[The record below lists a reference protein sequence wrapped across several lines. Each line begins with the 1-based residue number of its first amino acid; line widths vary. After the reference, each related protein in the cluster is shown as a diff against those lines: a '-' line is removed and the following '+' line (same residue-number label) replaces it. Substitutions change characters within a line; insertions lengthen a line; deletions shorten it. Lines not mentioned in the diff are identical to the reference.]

1 MKLLFVT
8 TGLNLGGAERALH
21 AMVNNGLDKRYMI
34 KIISLRDSGHY
45 GEKFQSDGVEVCCLN
60 LQNPLNLVKSLLKAF
75 NFAREFEPDVIQG
88 WMYHGN
94 MFSLLL
100 GRFTRAKPK
109 VYWGIRQTLYD
120 IRKENVLTQWI
131 IRLEAKLSFFAG
143 GIIYNSKKSQNQ
155 HESIGFSKKNS
166 IYIPNGF
173 DLSLWKPDA
182 GKRKALRK
190 ELEIPD
196 NSFVIGYIG
205 RFHQM
210 KNIELLFEV
219 MESVLSENTNSIFL
233 VVGENT
239 DRENL
244 KLKSFYDRLPP
255 QQVVSLGVRADI
267 PAVVQC
273 IDLLCLTSAWGEGFP
288 NVIGEAMATGIPC
301 VATDIGDSALVIG
314 ESGWIIPPNDA
325 ECLANCIS
333 LALSESTSAY
343 NARSVASQK
352 IISENYN
359 ITQIVDNYT
368 NVYLHNQV

>member
-1 MKLLFVT
+1 L
-8 TGLNLGGAERALH
+8 
-21 AMVNNGLDKRYMI
+21 
-34 KIISLRDSGHY
+34 
-45 GEKFQSDGVEVCCLN
+45 
-60 LQNPLNLVKSLLKAF
+60 
-75 NFAREFEPDVIQG
+75 
-88 WMYHGN
+88 
-94 MFSLLL
+94 
-100 GRFTRAKPK
+100 
-109 VYWGIRQTLYD
+109 
-120 IRKENVLTQWI
+120 I
-131 IRLEAKLSFFAG
+131 IRLEAKLSFFAD

-173 DLSLWKPDA
+173 DLSIWKPDA
-182 GKRKALRK
+182 EKRKALRK

-255 QQVVSLGVRADI
+255 QQVVSLGVRVDI

-314 ESGWIIPPNDA
+314 ETGWIIPPNDVQL
-325 ECLANCIS
+325 LANCINV
-333 LALSESTSAY
+333 ALSESTSAY

-359 ITQIVDNYT
+359 ITHIVNNYS
-368 NVYLHNQV
+368 NVYLHNQI

>member
-1 MKLLFVT
+1 MRLLFVT
-8 TGLNLGGAERALH
+8 TGLNIGGAERAMH
-21 AMVNNGLDKRYMI
+21 TIINNGLGERYTI
-34 KIISLRDSGHY
+34 KIISLRDSGFY
-45 GEKFQSDGVEVCCLN
+45 GQKFQSDGIEVCCLN
-60 LQNPLNLVKSLLKAF
+60 LQNPVNLVKSLLEAY
-75 NFAREFEPDVIQG
+75 NFVREFEPDVIQG

-94 MFSLLL
+94 IFSLLFS
-100 GRFTRAKPK
+100 RFTRAKPK
-109 VYWGIRQTLYD
+109 LYWGIRQTLYD
-120 IRKENVLTQWI
+120 IRKEKILTQLI
-131 IRLEAKLSFFAG
+131 IRLQAKLSFFTD

-155 HESIGFSKKNS
+155 HESIGFSKTNS

-173 DLSLWKPDA
+173 DLSLWKPNA
-182 GKRKALRK
+182 RKRKALKK

-196 NSFVIGYIG
+196 KSFVIGYIG
-205 RFHQM
+205 RYHPM

-219 MESVLSENTNSIFL
+219 MENVLSDNANSIFL
-233 VVGENT
+233 IVGKNT

-255 QQVVSLGVRADI
+255 QQVVSLGVREDI
-267 PAVVQC
+267 PAVLKC

-314 ESGWIIPPNDA
+314 ETGWIIPPNNV
-325 ECLANCIS
+325 ELLANCINV
-333 LALSESTSAY
+333 ALSESTSAY
-343 NARSVASQK
+343 NSRSIASQK

-359 ITQIVDNYT
+359 IAKVVDNYN